1 MAGNVPVSRFMVCLT
16 NLSERKVLGEVK
28 RYYMEIPKD
37 CVEVPDSLQ

>member
-1 MAGNVPVSRFMVCLT
+1 MARNIPISRFVAGLR
-16 NLSERKVLGEVK
+16 NLPELKMLGEVK